1 MNALSSQLWRSLAV
15 AEKDIRIYY
24 LKGPV
29 LIFGILFPMFL
40 FLAFSVGRSIPL
52 EVVTSGLLS
61 MTLFFTATAVSPVI
75 LPWEGSMR
83 TLERLISAPV
93 SIPAILLGDVLASII
108 FGIVIS
114 LVPIVFGLL
123 LGVRILNPHVLAISI
138 ILAAFCFSYLGT
150 LFSTPPT
157 NVPSN
162 IMMISNLFKFPL
174 VFISGIFIPLEQL
187 PSWGRLISLI
197 SPLTYLTDL
206 IRYSIQGVS
215 YYPVL
220 LDLAAIVLFTVVF
233 MALAIAIHMRNMPK
247 RL

>member
-1 MNALSSQLWRSLAV
+1 MAGSQLKRSLAV

-40 FLAFSVGRSIPL
+40 FLAFSVGRSLPI
-52 EVVTSGLLS
+52 EVMISGLLS

-93 SIPAILLGDVLASII
+93 SITAILLGDVLASFL
-108 FGIVIS
+108 FGMAIS
-114 LVPIVFGLL
+114 IVPIAFGLL
-123 LGVRILNPHVLAISI
+123 LGLRIHSPLVMATAI
-138 ILAAFCFSYLGT
+138 ILSAFCFSYFGT

-174 VFISGIFIPLEQL
+174 VFISGIFIPLEQM
-187 PSWGRLISLI
+187 PSWGRLIALF

-215 YYPVL
+215 FYPVL
-220 LDLAAIVLFTVVF
+220 LDFVAIILFMAIF
-233 MALAIAIHMRNMPK
+233 MALAMVIHTRNMPK

>member
-1 MNALSSQLWRSLAV
+1 MLSSQLGRSLAV
-15 AEKDIRIYY
+15 AEKDVRIYY

-40 FLAFSVGRSIPL
+40 FLAFSVGRALPI
-52 EVVTSGLLS
+52 EVTISGLLS

-93 SIPAILLGDVLASII
+93 SIPAILLGDVLASFL
-108 FGIVIS
+108 FGVAIS
-114 LVPIVFGLL
+114 IVPIAFGLL
-123 LGVRILNPHVLAISI
+123 LGVRIYSPLVLATA
-138 ILAAFCFSYLGT
+138 ILLSAFCFSYLGT

-174 VFISGIFIPLEQL
+174 VFISGIFIPLEQM
-187 PSWGRLISLI
+187 PPWGRLIALF

-206 IRYSIQGVS
+206 IRYSIQGISS
-215 YYPVL
+215 YPIL
-220 LDLAAIVLFTVVF
+220 LDFAAIVLFTAMF
-233 MALAIAIHMRNMPK
+233 MALAMVIHMRNMPK

>member
-1 MNALSSQLWRSLAV
+1 MLVSQLRRSLAV
-15 AEKDIRIYY
+15 TEKDIRIYY

-40 FLAFSVGRSIPL
+40 FLAFSVGRSIPI
-52 EVVTSGLLS
+52 EVMIAGLLS
-61 MTLFFTATAVSPVI
+61 MTLFFTATAVSPI
-75 LPWEGSMR
+75 IHPWEGNMG

-93 SIPAILLGDVLASII
+93 SIPAILLGDALASFI

-114 LVPIVFGLL
+114 LVPIGFGLL
-123 LGVRILNPHVLAISI
+123 LGVRILSPFVLAAA
-138 ILAAFCFSYLGT
+138 ILFSAFCFSYLGT

-174 VFISGIFIPLEQL
+174 VFISGIFIPLEQMPL
-187 PSWGRLISLI
+187 WGRLISLF
-197 SPLTYLTDL
+197 SPLAYLTDL
-206 IRYSIQGVS
+206 MRYSILGIS
-215 YYPVL
+215 YYPIL
-220 LDLAAIVLFTVVF
+220 LDFAAIVLFTVVF
-233 MALAIAIHMRNMPK
+233 MTLAMVIHMRNMPK

>member
-1 MNALSSQLWRSLAV
+1 MLSSQLRRSLAV

-29 LIFGILFPMFL
+29 LVFGILFPMFL
-40 FLAFSVGRSIPL
+40 FLAFSVGRSIPI
-52 EVVTSGLLS
+52 EVMISGLLS
-61 MTLFFTATAVSPVI
+61 MTIFFTATAVSPVI

-83 TLERLISAPV
+83 TLERLISAPI
-93 SIPAILLGDVLASII
+93 SIPAILLGDVLASFI

-114 LVPIVFGLL
+114 LVPVVFGLM
-123 LGVRILNPHVLAISI
+123 LGVRILSPFVLVAAILLSD
-138 ILAAFCFSYLGT
+138 FCFSYLGT

-174 VFISGIFIPLEQL
+174 VFISGIFVPLEQM
-187 PSWGRLISLI
+187 PSWGRTISLF

-206 IRYSIQGVS
+206 IRYSIQGIS
-215 YYPVL
+215 YHPIT
-220 LDLAAIVLFTVVF
+220 LDFAAIILFTVVF
-233 MALAIAIHMRNMPK
+233 MALAMVIHMRNMPK

>member
-1 MNALSSQLWRSLAV
+1 MLCSQLRRSLAV

-29 LIFGILFPMFL
+29 LVFGILFPMFL
-40 FLAFSVGRSIPL
+40 FLAFSIGRSVPL
-52 EVVTSGLLS
+52 EVMVSGLLS

-93 SIPAILLGDVLASII
+93 SIPAILLGDVLASFI
-108 FGIVIS
+108 FGIAIT
-114 LVPIVFGLL
+114 LVPIAFGLL
-123 LGVRILNPHVLAISI
+123 LGVRILNPFVLVAAILLS
-138 ILAAFCFSYLGT
+138 AFCFSYLGT

-174 VFISGIFIPLEQL
+174 VFISGIFIPLEQM
-187 PSWGRLISLI
+187 PFWGQAISLF

-206 IRYSIQGVS
+206 MRYSIQGIS
-215 YYPVL
+215 YYPIL

-233 MALAIAIHMRNMPK
+233 MALAMVIHMRNMPK

>member
-1 MNALSSQLWRSLAV
+1 MLSSQLRRSLAV

-29 LIFGILFPMFL
+29 LVFGILFPMFL

-52 EVVTSGLLS
+52 EVMISGLLS

-93 SIPAILLGDVLASII
+93 SIPAILLGDVLASFI
-108 FGIVIS
+108 FGVAIS
-114 LVPIVFGLL
+114 LVPIAFGLL
-123 LGVRILNPHVLAISI
+123 SGVRILSPF
-138 ILAAFCFSYLGT
+138 ILAAGILLSAFCFSYLGT

-174 VFISGIFIPLEQL
+174 VFISGIFIPLEQM
-187 PSWGRLISLI
+187 PSWGRMISLL

-206 IRYSIQGVS
+206 MRYSILGIS
-215 YYPVL
+215 YHPIL
-220 LDLAAIVLFTVVF
+220 LDFAAIGLFTVMF
-233 MALAIAIHMRNMPK
+233 MALAIVIHMRNMPK

>member
-1 MNALSSQLWRSLAV
+1 MLSQLRRSLAV
-15 AEKDIRIYY
+15 TEKDIRIYY

-40 FLAFSVGRSIPL
+40 FLAFSIGRSIPI
-52 EVVTSGLLS
+52 EVMISGLLS
-61 MTLFFTATAVSPVI
+61 MTLFFTATAVSPII

-93 SIPAILLGDVLASII
+93 SIPAIILGDVLASFI
-108 FGIVIS
+108 FGMVITS
-114 LVPIVFGLL
+114 VPIAFGLL
-123 LGVRILNPHVLAISI
+123 LGVRIQSPTVLAMA
-138 ILAAFCFSYLGT
+138 ILLSAFCFSYLGS

-174 VFISGIFIPLEQL
+174 VFISGIFIPLEQM
-187 PSWGRLISLI
+187 PSWGRLISLF

-206 IRYSIQGVS
+206 MRYSIQGAS
-215 YYPVL
+215 YYPIT
-220 LDLAAIVLFTVVF
+220 LDFAAMVLFTLVF
-233 MALAIAIHMRNMPK
+233 MLLAMVIHAKNMPK

>member
-1 MNALSSQLWRSLAV
+1 MAGSQLKRSLAV

-40 FLAFSVGRSIPL
+40 FLAFSVGRSLPI
-52 EVVTSGLLS
+52 EVMISGLLS

-93 SIPAILLGDVLASII
+93 SITAILLGDVLASFL
-108 FGIVIS
+108 FGMAIS
-114 LVPIVFGLL
+114 IVPIAFGLL
-123 LGVRILNPHVLAISI
+123 LGLRIHSPLVMATAI
-138 ILAAFCFSYLGT
+138 ILSAFCFSYLGM

-157 NVPSN
+157 NVHSN

-174 VFISGIFIPLEQL
+174 VFISGIFIPLEQM
-187 PSWGRLISLI
+187 PSWGRLIALF

-206 IRYSIQGVS
+206 IRYSIQGIS
-215 YYPVL
+215 SYPVL
-220 LDLAAIVLFTVVF
+220 LDFAAIILFMLIF
-233 MALAIAIHMRNMPK
+233 MALAIVIHTRNMPK

>member
-1 MNALSSQLWRSLAV
+1 MPGSQLKRSLAI

-40 FLAFSVGRSIPL
+40 FLAFSVGRSIPI
-52 EVVTSGLLS
+52 EIMISGLLS
-61 MTLFFTATAVSPVI
+61 MTLFFTATAVSPII
-75 LPWEGSMR
+75 LPWEGSTR
-83 TLERLISAPV
+83 TLERLISAPI
-93 SIPAILLGDVLASII
+93 SIPAILLGDVLASLI
-108 FGIVIS
+108 FGIIIS
-114 LVPIVFGLL
+114 FFPVAFGLL
-123 LGVRILNPHVLAISI
+123 AGIHIFNPFVLVGAILLSA
-138 ILAAFCFSYLGT
+138 LCFSYLGT

-174 VFISGIFIPLEQL
+174 VFISGIFIPLDQM
-187 PSWGRLISLI
+187 PPWGRLISQF

-206 IRYSIQGVS
+206 IQYSIQGIC
-215 YYPVL
+215 YYPVV
-220 LDLAAIVLFTVVF
+220 LDFAVIILFTLAF
-233 MALAIAIHMRNMPK
+233 IALATIIHTRNMPK

>member
-1 MNALSSQLWRSLAV
+1 MLGSQLRRSLAV

-40 FLAFSVGRSIPL
+40 FLAFSVGRSIPI
-52 EVVTSGLLS
+52 EVMISGLLS
-61 MTLFFTATAVSPVI
+61 MTLFFTATAVSPII
-75 LPWEGSMR
+75 LPWEGNMG
-83 TLERLISAPV
+83 TLERLISAPI
-93 SIPAILLGDVLASII
+93 SISAILLGDALASFI

-114 LVPIVFGLL
+114 LVPVGFGLL
-123 LGVRILNPHVLAISI
+123 LGVRILSPFVLAVG
-138 ILAAFCFSYLGT
+138 ILLSAFCFSYLGT

-174 VFISGIFIPLEQL
+174 VFISGIFIPLEQM
-187 PSWGRLISLI
+187 PSWGRMISLF

-206 IRYSIQGVS
+206 IRYSIQGIS
-215 YYPVL
+215 YYPIL
-220 LDLAAIVLFTVVF
+220 LDFAAIVLFTVVF
-233 MALAIAIHMRNMPK
+233 MALAMVIHTRNMPK

>member
-1 MNALSSQLWRSLAV
+1 MLGSQLRRSLAI

-29 LIFGILFPMFL
+29 LVFGILFPMFL
-40 FLAFSVGRSIPL
+40 FLAFSVGRSIPI
-52 EVVTSGLLS
+52 EVMISGLLS
-61 MTLFFTATAVSPVI
+61 MTVFFTATAVSPVI

-83 TLERLISAPV
+83 TLEKLISAPV
-93 SIPAILLGDVLASII
+93 SIPAIILGDVLASFL

-123 LGVRILNPHVLAISI
+123 VGVQILNPFILTIAILLS
-138 ILAAFCFSYLGT
+138 AFCFSYLGS

-174 VFISGIFIPLEQL
+174 VFISGIFIPLEQM
-187 PSWGRLISLI
+187 PPWGRLISQF

-206 IRYSIQGVS
+206 IQYSIQGIS
-215 YYPVL
+215 YYPVA
-220 LDLAAIVLFTVVF
+220 LDFAAIILFTIAF
-233 MALAIAIHMRNMPK
+233 IALATIIHTRNMPK

>member
-1 MNALSSQLWRSLAV
+1 MLGSQLKRSLAV

-40 FLAFSVGRSIPL
+40 FLAFSAGRSIPI
-52 EVVTSGLLS
+52 EVMISGLLS
-61 MTLFFTATAVSPVI
+61 MTLFFTATAVSPII
-75 LPWEGSMR
+75 LPWEGNMG

-93 SIPAILLGDVLASII
+93 SIPAILLGDALASFI

-114 LVPIVFGLL
+114 LVPIGFGLL
-123 LGVRILNPHVLAISI
+123 LGVQILSPFVLAAA
-138 ILAAFCFSYLGT
+138 ILLSAFCFSYLGT

-174 VFISGIFIPLEQL
+174 VFISGIFIPLEQM
-187 PSWGRLISLI
+187 PSWGQADLVSLPFDI
-197 SPLTYLTDL
+197 
-206 IRYSIQGVS
+206 
-215 YYPVL
+215 
-220 LDLAAIVLFTVVF
+220 LDRFDAIF
-233 MALAIAIHMRNMPK
+233 NPGD
-247 RL
+247 

>member
-1 MNALSSQLWRSLAV
+1 MAGSQLKRSLAV

-40 FLAFSVGRSIPL
+40 FLAFSIGRSLPIEFL
-52 EVVTSGLLS
+52 ISGLLS

-93 SIPAILLGDVLASII
+93 SIAAILLGDVLASFL
-108 FGIVIS
+108 FGAAIS
-114 LVPIVFGLL
+114 LVPIAFGLM
-123 LGVRILNPHVLAISI
+123 LGVRIYSPPVLASA
-138 ILAAFCFSYLGT
+138 ILLSAFCFSYLGT

-174 VFISGIFIPLEQL
+174 VFISGIFIPMEQM
-187 PSWGRLISLI
+187 PSWGRLIALF

-206 IRYSIQGVS
+206 IRYSIQGIS
-215 YYPVL
+215 SYPVL
-220 LDLAAIVLFTVVF
+220 LDFAAIILFMVAF
-233 MALAIAIHMRNMPK
+233 IALAIVIHSRNMPK

>member
-1 MNALSSQLWRSLAV
+1 MAGSQLKRSLAV

-29 LIFGILFPMFL
+29 LVFGILFPMFL
-40 FLAFSVGRSIPL
+40 FLAFSVGRSIPI
-52 EVVTSGLLS
+52 EVMISGLLS

-93 SIPAILLGDVLASII
+93 SITAILLGDVLASFL
-108 FGIVIS
+108 FGVVIS
-114 LVPIVFGLL
+114 VVPIAFGLL
-123 LGVRILNPHVLAISI
+123 LGVRIFSPLVLTAAVLLS
-138 ILAAFCFSYLGT
+138 AFCFSYLGT

-174 VFISGIFIPLEQL
+174 VFISGIFIPLEQM
-187 PSWGRLISLI
+187 PSWGRLIAFF

-206 IRYSIQGVS
+206 IRYSIQGSSS
-215 YYPVL
+215 YPIL
-220 LDLAAIVLFTVVF
+220 LDFAAIILFMVIF
-233 MALAIAIHMRNMPK
+233 MALAIVIHRRNMPK

>member
-1 MNALSSQLWRSLAV
+1 MPGSQLSRSLAI

-40 FLAFSVGRSIPL
+40 FLAFSVGRSIPIDAMI
-52 EVVTSGLLS
+52 SGLLS

-93 SIPAILLGDVLASII
+93 SVPAILLGDVLASFI

-114 LVPIVFGLL
+114 LVPIVFGLIF
-123 LGVRILNPHVLAISI
+123 GVRIQSPIILGLAIL
-138 ILAAFCFSYLGT
+138 LAAFCFSYLGT
-150 LFSTPPT
+150 LFSAPPT

-174 VFISGIFIPLEQL
+174 VFISGIFIPLEQM
-187 PSWGRLISLI
+187 PSWGRLISLF

-206 IRYSIQGVS
+206 IRYSIEGAS
-215 YYPVL
+215 YYSVF
-220 LDLAAIVLFTVVF
+220 LDVVAIILFTFVF
-233 MALAIAIHMRNMPK
+233 VALSITIHTRNMPK

>member
-1 MNALSSQLWRSLAV
+1 MLGSQLRRSLAV

-40 FLAFSVGRSIPL
+40 FLAFSVGRSIPI
-52 EVVTSGLLS
+52 EVMISGLLS
-61 MTLFFTATAVSPVI
+61 MTLFFTATAVSPII
-75 LPWEGSMR
+75 LPWEGNMG
-83 TLERLISAPV
+83 TLERLISAPI
-93 SIPAILLGDVLASII
+93 SIPAILLGDALASFL

-114 LVPIVFGLL
+114 LVPVGFGLL
-123 LGVRILNPHVLAISI
+123 LGVRILSPFVLAAG
-138 ILAAFCFSYLGT
+138 ILLSAFCFSYLGT

-174 VFISGIFIPLEQL
+174 VFISGIFIPLEQM
-187 PSWGRLISLI
+187 PSWGRLISLF

-206 IRYSIQGVS
+206 MRYSILGIS
-215 YYPVL
+215 YYPIL
-220 LDLAAIVLFTVVF
+220 LDFAAIILFTVVF
-233 MALAIAIHMRNMPK
+233 MALAMAIHMRNMPK

>member
-1 MNALSSQLWRSLAV
+1 MLGSQLRRSLAV
-15 AEKDIRIYY
+15 TEKDIRIYY

-40 FLAFSVGRSIPL
+40 FLAFSVGRSIPI
-52 EVVTSGLLS
+52 EVMISGLLS
-61 MTLFFTATAVSPVI
+61 MTLFFTATAVSPII
-75 LPWEGSMR
+75 LPWEGNMG

-93 SIPAILLGDVLASII
+93 SIPAILLGDALASFI

-114 LVPIVFGLL
+114 LVPIGFGLL
-123 LGVRILNPHVLAISI
+123 LGVRILSPFVLAVA
-138 ILAAFCFSYLGT
+138 ILLSAFCFSYLGT

-174 VFISGIFIPLEQL
+174 VFISGIFIPLEQM
-187 PSWGRLISLI
+187 PSWGRMISLF

-206 IRYSIQGVS
+206 MRYSILGIS
-215 YYPVL
+215 YYPIL
-220 LDLAAIVLFTVVF
+220 LDFAAIVLFTVVF
-233 MALAIAIHMRNMPK
+233 MTLAMGIHMRNMPK
-247 RL
+247 RLQ

>member
-1 MNALSSQLWRSLAV
+1 MLGRQLRRSLAV
-15 AEKDIRIYY
+15 TEKDIRIYY

-40 FLAFSVGRSIPL
+40 FLAFSVGRSIPI
-52 EVVTSGLLS
+52 EVMISGLLS
-61 MTLFFTATAVSPVI
+61 MTLFFTATAVSPII
-75 LPWEGSMR
+75 LPWEGNMG

-93 SIPAILLGDVLASII
+93 SIPAILLGDALASFI

-114 LVPIVFGLL
+114 LVPIGFGLL
-123 LGVRILNPHVLAISI
+123 LGVRILSPFVLAAA
-138 ILAAFCFSYLGT
+138 ILLSAFCFSYLGT

-174 VFISGIFIPLEQL
+174 VFISGIFMPLEQM
-187 PSWGRLISLI
+187 PSWGRMVSLF

-206 IRYSIQGVS
+206 MRYSILGIS
-215 YYPVL
+215 YYPIL
-220 LDLAAIVLFTVVF
+220 LDFAAIVLFTAIF
-233 MALAIAIHMRNMPK
+233 MALAMVIHMKNMPK

>member
-1 MNALSSQLWRSLAV
+1 MAGSQLKRSLAV

-40 FLAFSVGRSIPL
+40 FLAFSIGRSLPIEFL
-52 EVVTSGLLS
+52 ISGLLS

-93 SIPAILLGDVLASII
+93 SIAAILLGDVLASFL
-108 FGIVIS
+108 FGAAIS
-114 LVPIVFGLL
+114 LVPIAFGLM
-123 LGVRILNPHVLAISI
+123 LGVRIYSPPVLASA
-138 ILAAFCFSYLGT
+138 ILLSAFCFSYLGT

-174 VFISGIFIPLEQL
+174 VFISGIFIPMEQM
-187 PSWGRLISLI
+187 PSWGRLIALF

-206 IRYSIQGVS
+206 IRYSIQGIS
-215 YYPVL
+215 SYPVL
-220 LDLAAIVLFTVVF
+220 LDFAAIILFMVAF
-233 MALAIAIHMRNMPK
+233 MALAIVIHSRNMPK

>member
-1 MNALSSQLWRSLAV
+1 MLGSQLRRSLAV

-40 FLAFSVGRSIPL
+40 FLAFSVGRSIPI
-52 EVVTSGLLS
+52 EVVISGLLS
-61 MTLFFTATAVSPVI
+61 MTLFFTATAVSPII
-75 LPWEGSMR
+75 LPWEGNMG
-83 TLERLISAPV
+83 TLERLISAPI
-93 SIPAILLGDVLASII
+93 SIPAILLGDALASFL

-114 LVPIVFGLL
+114 LVPVGFGLL
-123 LGVRILNPHVLAISI
+123 LGVRILSPF
-138 ILAAFCFSYLGT
+138 ILAVAILLSAFCFSYLGT

-174 VFISGIFIPLEQL
+174 VFISGIFIPLEQM
-187 PSWGRLISLI
+187 PSWGRMISLF

-206 IRYSIQGVS
+206 IRYSIQGIS
-215 YYPVL
+215 YYPIL
-220 LDLAAIVLFTVVF
+220 LDFAAIVLFTVVF
-233 MALAIAIHMRNMPK
+233 MALAMAIHMRNMPK

>member
-1 MNALSSQLWRSLAV
+1 MVKSQLKRSLAV

-40 FLAFSVGRSIPL
+40 FLAFSVGRSIPIDAMI
-52 EVVTSGLLS
+52 SSLLS

-83 TLERLISAPV
+83 TLERLISAPISV
-93 SIPAILLGDVLASII
+93 PAILLGDVLASFI
-108 FGIVIS
+108 FGMVIS
-114 LVPIVFGLL
+114 LVPIVFGLMF
-123 LGVRILNPHVLAISI
+123 GVRIYSPLILGLAIL
-138 ILAAFCFSYLGT
+138 LAAFCFSYLGT

-174 VFISGIFIPLEQL
+174 VFLSGIFIPLEQM
-187 PSWGRLISLI
+187 PSWGRLVSLI

-206 IRYSIQGVS
+206 IRYSIEGAS
-215 YYPVL
+215 YYPIL
-220 LDLAAIVLFTVVF
+220 SDFAAILLFTFVF
-233 MALAIAIHMRNMPK
+233 AALSIAIHSRNMPK